1 MTVKIVTFYG
11 VEFLCLLIISA
22 ITITILNTDIST
34 TSFSSL
40 LLRPPSSCLII
51 SSCNFCRDLFR
62 SLASRFFAN
71 VCWTL
76 NMKHITMGILKLE
89 LQTEFYFHL
98 SIPVPGGPE
107 FQGELWHSFTNL
119 MHLDIKRNWDA
130 VEWIWKENLVVVE
143 KVLWNTQPGQ
153 ESMESLHYPEK
164 GQVSW
169 IGVKPFTVWLQDLAL
184 FDIFPA
190 RALRALGLLLAD
202 GAPTV
207 GGGKTFWAVSRIFLR
222 KQL

>member
-1 MTVKIVTFYG
+1 MFNGI
-11 VEFLCLLIISA
+11 EFVCLLIISI
-22 ITITILNTDIST
+22 ITIIILNTNIST

-76 NMKHITMGILKLE
+76 NMKHITMEILKLE

-107 FQGELWHSFTNL
+107 FQGEL
-119 MHLDIKRNWDA
+119 
-130 VEWIWKENLVVVE
+130 
-143 KVLWNTQPGQ
+143 
-153 ESMESLHYPEK
+153 
-164 GQVSW
+164 
-169 IGVKPFTVWLQDLAL
+169 
-184 FDIFPA
+184 
-190 RALRALGLLLAD
+190 
-202 GAPTV
+202 
-207 GGGKTFWAVSRIFLR
+207 
-222 KQL
+222 